1 MIRVVDSDPLQRG
14 QIEIP
19 GLNVS
24 IVGGKLKRAN
34 SQFDTY
40 SLKHRLKDFADPGAF
55 GGRFVFESQRTHSV
69 LADRIPCL
77 IEKLTR
83 FFRIV
88 RIVSDVAI
96 VCPVLGRE
104 HTSSYSAGSS

>member
-1 MIRVVDSDPLQRG
+1 MRRRLLRVEYHVVMIRIVDSDPLQRG
-14 QIEIP
+14 QVEIP

-34 SQFDTY
+34 SQFDTH
-40 SLKHRLKDFADPGAF
+40 SLQHSLKDFADPGAF
-55 GGRFVFESQRTHSV
+55 GCRLEFKSQTAHSV
-69 LADRIPCL
+69 LASEIARL

-88 RIVSDVAI
+88 RIVSDVA
-96 VCPVLGRE
+96 
-104 HTSSYSAGSS
+104 